1 MAKKVATYLGVVFL
15 VLGVVGFFLRDLLG
29 THLSNA
35 HNLVHLLTGALFLY
49 LGMKG
54 TESAARTW
62 CLLFGAVYL
71 LLGAVG
77 FFAGEGADRMLAVIP
92 GQLEL
97 GTMDHVVHLLL
108 GAISLIGGL
117 GSKRV

>member
-1 MAKKVATYLGVVFL
+1 M
-15 VLGVVGFFLRDLLG
+15 
-29 THLSNA
+29 A
-35 HNLVHLLTGALFLY
+35 HNLVHLITGAIFLY

-54 TESAARTW
+54 SESIARTW
-62 CLLFGAVYL
+62 CLIFGAVYL

-92 GQLEL
+92 GELEL

-108 GAISLIGGL
+108 GAISLVGGL
-117 GSKRV
+117 AGRRA

>member
-15 VLGVVGFFLRDLLG
+15 VLGVVGFFVHDLLG
-29 THLSNA
+29 THLSMA
-35 HNLVHLLTGALFLY
+35 HNLVHLITGAIFLY

-54 TESAARTW
+54 SESIARTW
-62 CLLFGAVYL
+62 CLIFGAVYL

-92 GQLEL
+92 GELEL

-108 GAISLIGGL
+108 GAISLVGGL
-117 GSKRV
+117 AGRRV

>member
-15 VLGVVGFFLRDLLG
+15 VLGVVGFFVHDLLG
-29 THLSNA
+29 THLSMA
-35 HNLVHLLTGALFLY
+35 HNLVHLITGAIFLY

-54 TESAARTW
+54 TESIARTW
-62 CLLFGAVYL
+62 CLIFGAVYL

-92 GQLEL
+92 GELEL

-108 GAISLIGGL
+108 GAISLVGGL
-117 GSKRV
+117 AGRR